1 MIIFK
6 IFISCFLALFQIS
19 EFTKSVEMYNDTS
32 SLAENVLQVSENFDS
47 KEPHNTYDSATNL
60 CPENYYELDQYES
73 ELDAVLYV
81 SGTSC
86 DYDIFYF
93 TILVDSS
100 VHISVT
106 ANQVNY
112 SFDMIIV
119 KNVYQENIS
128 DDAYHDPVNIHEN
141 GTTESIKSF
150 SDVLEPGTYYI
161 VLLNQSPF
169 DYDNVVNYHLKLS
182 VEKKNNYSSAS
193 IQDLIYN
200 KQLLGALWKS
210 DYVPIHNQFNFESK
224 THTYYQKSSSLLS
237 IPDYT
242 LDSMMSISNCSPV
255 HYATLY
261 IFDPILVV
269 LSAIAII
276 EEKINGIEEAKVR
289 YEFAL
294 DTIHKTI
301 SVVGYVTSAT
311 ATILGASTTVCLL
324 IPTIEFTL
332 ESFFQQLFSI
342 ITPAGK
348 FK

>member
-193 IQDLIYN
+193 I
-200 KQLLGALWKS
+200 
-210 DYVPIHNQFNFESK
+210 
-224 THTYYQKSSSLLS
+224 
-237 IPDYT
+237 
-242 LDSMMSISNCSPV
+242 
-255 HYATLY
+255 
-261 IFDPILVV
+261 
-269 LSAIAII
+269 
-276 EEKINGIEEAKVR
+276 
-289 YEFAL
+289 
-294 DTIHKTI
+294 
-301 SVVGYVTSAT
+301 
-311 ATILGASTTVCLL
+311 
-324 IPTIEFTL
+324 
-332 ESFFQQLFSI
+332 
-342 ITPAGK
+342 
-348 FK
+348 